1 MRFKY
6 FPMMY
11 RVTCSDALRSYH
23 FRKTRRQIQH
33 KVEIL
38 QKLMNI
44 CKRLAR
50 SKVTA
55 IK

>member
-1 MRFKY
+1 
-6 FPMMY
+6 MMY
-11 RVTCSDALRSYH
+11 RVTRSDALRSYH
-23 FRKTRRQIQH
+23 FRKTGRQIQH
-33 KVEIL
+33 KAEIL

-50 SKVTA
+50 SKVIA